1 MPILVT
7 TTTATGAAQVEK
19 LTGVTHRYMPVDFG
33 WCVKR
38 FLRIINPSIMLIME
52 TELWPNTLYQVSK
65 TRTPIVV
72 MNARLSEKSKRN
84 YQRVQPIFNLAAPFI
99 DHIVCQ
105 FDNDKE
111 RFLELGIAPQK
122 LSCVGSVKFDLHIDS
137 AIKQQ
142 GAELAKQWH
151 NRPTWIAASTHQG
164 EDELL
169 LQAHRQLLQTHP
181 DALLVLVPR
190 HPERFSDV
198 FLLAKDANLN
208 TIRRSSEEVISDRT
222 QVYLGDTMGEM
233 LLLFAATDIAFMA
246 GSLLG
251 KKVGGHNLL
260 EPAALE
266 KAILTGP
273 SYFNFQV
280 IGEQML
286 QQGACA
292 VCNTPN
298 EIAQQ
303 LIELM
308 DNPQQQQ
315 MMGASA
321 LQIVQANQ
329 GALEKT
335 LARISQYQLTD

>member
-1 MPILVT
+1 
-7 TTTATGAAQVEK
+7 
-19 LTGVTHRYMPVDFG
+19 
-33 WCVKR
+33 
-38 FLRIINPSIMLIME
+38 MLIME

-266 KAILTGP
+266 KPILTGP